1 MGPRASLVV
10 LIPQY
15 LFWYVEDPPNGE
27 LVDIYFSFSFS
38 KIYIFPSPWLW
49 MELIAPIEPPPPSQ
63 HNNTLP
69 CYRSMRPG
77 CHHPNACL
85 EAPAPSHLST
95 LSPAKACRQEVQARG
110 GH

>member
-1 MGPRASLVV
+1 
-10 LIPQY
+10 
-15 LFWYVEDPPNGE
+15 
-27 LVDIYFSFSFS
+27 
-38 KIYIFPSPWLW
+38 
-49 MELIAPIEPPPPSQ
+49 
-63 HNNTLP
+63 
-69 CYRSMRPG
+69 MRPG